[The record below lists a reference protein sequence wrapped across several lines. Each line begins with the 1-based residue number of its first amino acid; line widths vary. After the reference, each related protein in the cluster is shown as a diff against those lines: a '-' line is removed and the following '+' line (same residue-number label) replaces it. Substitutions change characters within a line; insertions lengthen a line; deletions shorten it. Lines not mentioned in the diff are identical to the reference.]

1 MNIEYYRTNKYG
13 QTLFYIKDDRIA
25 RMMQR
30 VTGRKTI
37 SLIDILMLNEFGVK
51 FTEVLPL

>member
-1 MNIEYYRTNKYG
+1 MNIQYYRTNKYG
-13 QTLFYIKDDRIA
+13 QTLFYIKDKRFS

-37 SLIDILMLNEFGVK
+37 SLLDMMMLSEFGIQ

>member
-1 MNIEYYRTNKYG
+1 MNIEFYRTNKYG
-13 QTLFYIKDDRIA
+13 QALFYIKDDRIA

-37 SLIDILMLNEFGVK
+37 SLLDIAILSEFGIK